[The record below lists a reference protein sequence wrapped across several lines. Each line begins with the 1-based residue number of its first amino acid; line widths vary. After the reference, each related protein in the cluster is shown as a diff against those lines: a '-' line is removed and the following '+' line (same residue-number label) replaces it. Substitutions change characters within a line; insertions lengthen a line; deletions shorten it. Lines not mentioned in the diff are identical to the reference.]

1 MDAVSAAILAVV
13 GVTLLSAGGLVFAAF
28 YVTGKERKL
37 EGETA
42 AAQQAGLETS
52 AKVIEAVVDTQLDVL
67 EARVEADKKRPSVD
81 VANDII
87 AKARASKRNGVQA
100 LMLALLVGA
109 GGLAEAAAPVA
120 KPVSVKPVSV
130 KPVSAKPVSAPTP
143 VKPTAKPV
151 GKTSV
156 KRPTE
161 IAASCPVP
169 APEPST
175 LPEPAVQDFPVEP
188 ACQNGAGGVLCS
200 STGFDTLINATLE
213 YQGAAEA
220 CDLRLK
226 SCTSSLLA
234 AQELVKLR
242 PSPPSKAMAI
252 GGAAMAAIGAATI
265 AAAVATTQLDD
276 TARIGLGAVGAGVM
290 AAGFIIVI
298 P

>member
-1 MDAVSAAILAVV
+1 MLSAA
-13 GVTLLSAGGLVFAAF
+13 GLVFAAV
-28 YVTGKERKL
+28 YITGKERKL
-37 EGETA
+37 DAETA

-52 AKVIEAVVDTQLDVL
+52 AALITAAVDTQLDAL
-67 EARVEADKKRPSVD
+67 ERRVEADKKRPSVD
-81 VANDII
+81 VANEVI
-87 AKARASKRNGVQA
+87 ARARAAKKNGVQA
-100 LMLALLVGA
+100 LLMGVLIGVTVA
-109 GGLAEAAAPVA
+109 GGSAHAQADAG
-120 KPVSVKPVSV
+120 V
-130 KPVSAKPVSAPTP
+130 KPVSAKPMS
-143 VKPTAKPV
+143 VKPVVKPAAKPV
-151 GKTSV
+151 GKTAV
-156 KRPTE
+156 KLPSKPAE
-161 IAASCPVP
+161 SCPVP
-169 APEPST
+169 APAPST

-188 ACQNGAGGVLCS
+188 ACQNGEGGVLCS

-234 AQELVKLR
+234 TQELLKSR
-242 PSPPSKAMAI
+242 PPPPSKAMAI

>member
-1 MDAVSAAILAVV
+1 MLSAA
-13 GVTLLSAGGLVFAAF
+13 GLVFAAV
-28 YVTGKERKL
+28 YITGKERKL
-37 EGETA
+37 DEETA

-52 AKVIEAVVDTQLDVL
+52 AALITAAVDTQLDAL
-67 EARVEADKKRPSVD
+67 ERRVEADKKRPSVD
-81 VANDII
+81 VANEVI
-87 AKARASKRNGVQA
+87 ARARAAKKNGVQA
-100 LMLALLVGA
+100 LLMGVLIGLTVVGGSA
-109 GGLAEAAAPVA
+109 HAAADAGMKLVSVKPA
-120 KPVSVKPVSV
+120 PVSVKPVV
-130 KPVSAKPVSAPTP
+130 KPAAKP
-143 VKPTAKPV
+143 

-156 KRPTE
+156 KLPSKPAE
-161 IAASCPVP
+161 SCPVP
-169 APEPST
+169 APALST

-188 ACQNGAGGVLCS
+188 ACQNGEGGVLCS
-200 STGFDTLINATLE
+200 SAGFDTLINATLE

-234 AQELVKLR
+234 TQELLKSR
-242 PSPPSKAMAI
+242 PPPPSKAVAI

>member
-13 GVTLLSAGGLVFAAF
+13 GVTMLSAAGLVFAAV
-28 YVTGKERKL
+28 YITGKERKL
-37 EGETA
+37 DEETA

-52 AKVIEAVVDTQLDVL
+52 AALITAAVDTQLDAL
-67 EARVEADKKRPSVD
+67 ERRVEADKKRPSVD
-81 VANDII
+81 VANEVI
-87 AKARASKRNGVQA
+87 ARARAAKKNGVQA
-100 LMLALLVGA
+100 LLMGVLIGMVVA
-109 GGLAEAAAPVA
+109 GGSAHAQADAG
-120 KPVSVKPVSV
+120 V
-130 KPVSAKPVSAPTP
+130 KPVSAKPMS
-143 VKPTAKPV
+143 VKPVVKPAAKPV
-151 GKTSV
+151 GKTAV
-156 KRPTE
+156 KLPSKPAE
-161 IAASCPVP
+161 SCPVP
-169 APEPST
+169 APAPST

-188 ACQNGAGGVLCS
+188 ACQNGEGGVLCS

-213 YQGAAEA
+213 YQGAAAA

-234 AQELVKLR
+234 TQELLKSR
-242 PSPPSKAMAI
+242 PPPPSKAMAI